1 MRTGTYSG
9 ITLQYPDAIGFAF
22 NPCLVIARLNGTSD
36 TVKSM
41 SVTLSDEGGQEVRE
55 TRDGFGSYCFADVR
69 EYVQD
74 FFDTN
79 EFGELDYSLSAQKT
93 KLGKKIHLQVSVETR
108 GGTSISR
115 EFDVF
120 YIWGALKA
128 GGQEVY
134 NAFRTMTWFKGFPFT
149 FGVYA
154 DGASAVLLSRDGVAS
169 EAVNL
174 TEQGV
179 WNVRIS
185 DTEAKRFIMV
195 SDCSGTLAEATFD
208 NTFDLT
214 FRMSG
219 GGVFTQKVK
228 INVIDDVS
236 EGIYLRWI
244 DRHGFYQYYL
254 FKQGN
259 ESRKVQ
265 SDGEFLRNNLLAYD
279 MTYGFVGGNGRQQM
293 KSRED
298 TIPVCA
304 PLVDDETFES
314 LFDLTTSPVV
324 DLYMGYDENG
334 QPRWLAVNIQAGTYV
349 KDEKAKLQDFV
360 CNVVMPEMQIQKL

>member
-1 MRTGTYSG
+1 MRSTTSG
-9 ITLQYPDAIGFAF
+9 NVTMQYPDALGFVF
-22 NPCLVIARLNGTSD
+22 NPCLIVARCADG
-36 TVKSM
+36 VKSV
-41 SVTLSDEGGQEVRE
+41 SIELTDGVTAISED
-55 TRDGFGSYCFADVR
+55 RDGFGSYCYADVR

-79 EFGELDYSLSAQKT
+79 EFGELDYSLDAQKT
-93 KLGKKIHLQVSVETR
+93 KLGK
-108 GGTSISR
+108 SIDVTVIVTKSDDSTVT
-115 EFDVF
+115 FVFSVF

-134 NAFRTMTWFKGFPFT
+134 NGYRTMTWFKGFPFT

-154 DGASAVLLSRDGVAS
+154 AGGAAVLLSRDGVATKV
-169 EAVNL
+169 VNL
-174 TEQGV
+174 TSQGV
-179 WNVRIS
+179 WNVRIE
-185 DTEAKRFIMV
+185 DEDVQRFFMV
-195 SDCSGTLAEATFD
+195 SDCSGTLQEATFD

-219 GGVFTQKVK
+219 GGVFTQKLK
-228 INVIDDVS
+228 INVRDEIS

-244 DRHGFYQYYL
+244 DRQGFYQYYL

-265 SDGEFLRNNLLAYD
+265 NEGDFLRNNLLAYD
-279 MTYGFVGGNGRQQM
+279 MTYGYVGGNGRQQM

-324 DLYMGYDENG
+324 DRYMGDDEQGN
-334 QPRWLAVNIQAGTYV
+334 PRWLAVNIQAGTYV

>member
-1 MRTGTYSG
+1 MRNSTVNGVTC
-9 ITLQYPDAIGFAF
+9 QYPDALGFAF
-22 NPCLVIARLNGTSD
+22 NPCLVVARATS
-36 TVKSM
+36 VKRMQITLTDGES
-41 SVTLSDEGGQEVRE
+41 SVSE
-55 TRDGFGSYCFADVR
+55 TRDGFGSYCYADVR

-79 EFGELDYSLSAQKT
+79 EFGELDYSLAAQKT
-93 KLGKKIHLQVSVETR
+93 KLGKSVTM
-108 GGTSISR
+108 TVVVTKSDDSTAT
-115 EFDVF
+115 FTFSVF
-120 YIWGALKA
+120 YVWEALKA
-128 GGQEVY
+128 GGQEKY
-134 NAFRTMTWFKGFPFT
+134 NTFRTMTWFKGYPFT

-154 DGASAVLLSRDGVAS
+154 AGAAAVLLSRDGVATS
-169 EAVNL
+169 VVNM

-179 WNVRIS
+179 WNIRMN
-185 DTEAKRFIMV
+185 DEQAERFFMV
-195 SDCSGTLAEATFD
+195 SDCSGNLYEATFD
-208 NTFDLT
+208 TTFDLT
-214 FRMSG
+214 FRLYG
-219 GGVFTQKVK
+219 GGVFTQKLK
-228 INVIDDVS
+228 INVVNEIS

-244 DRHGFYQYYL
+244 DRHGFYCYYL

-304 PLVDDETFES
+304 PLVDEETFES

-324 DLYMGYDENG
+324 DRYMGDDENG

-360 CNVVMPEMQIQKL
+360 CNVVMPDMQVQKL

>member
-1 MRTGTYSG
+1 MRERTMLNGV
-9 ITLQYPDAIGFAF
+9 TLQYPDEVGFVF
-22 NPCLVIARLNGTSD
+22 NPCLVVAKATQKIVSI
-36 TVKSM
+36 
-41 SVTLSDEGGQEVRE
+41 SVALSDESGSVSEQ
-55 TRDGFGSYCFADVR
+55 RDGFGQYCYADVR

-79 EFGELDYSLSAQKT
+79 EFGEVDYTAKVQKT
-93 KLGKKIHLQVSVETR
+93 KLGKSVHFIVEVITESN
-108 GGTSISR
+108 TDSMS
-115 EFDVF
+115 FDVF

-128 GGQEVY
+128 GGQEKY
-134 NAFRTMTWFKGFPFT
+134 NRFRTMTWFKGWPFT

-154 DGASAVLLSRDGVAS
+154 DAAAAVLLSRDGVAT

-174 TEQGV
+174 AERGV
-179 WNVRIS
+179 WNVRL
-185 DTEAKRFIMV
+185 DDELAQRFVLV
-195 SDCSGTLAEATFD
+195 SDCSGTLTEATFD

-219 GGVFTQKVK
+219 GGVFTQKMK
-228 INVIDDVS
+228 INVIDGISD
-236 EGIYLRWI
+236 GIYLRWI

-254 FKQGN
+254 FKQGK
-259 ESRKVQ
+259 ESRKVAN
-265 SDGEFLRNNLLAYD
+265 DGEFLRNNLLAYD

-304 PLVDDETFES
+304 PLVDEETFES
-314 LFDLTTSPVV
+314 LFDLATSPIV
-324 DLYMGYDENG
+324 DRYMGDDENG
-334 QPRWLAVNIQAGTYV
+334 VPKWLAVNIQTGTYV